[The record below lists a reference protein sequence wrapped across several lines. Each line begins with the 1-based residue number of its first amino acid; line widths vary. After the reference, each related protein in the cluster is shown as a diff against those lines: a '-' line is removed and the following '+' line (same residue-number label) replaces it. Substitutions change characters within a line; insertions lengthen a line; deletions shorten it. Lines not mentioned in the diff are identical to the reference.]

1 MTTAADPPREA
12 GPTTGDMT
20 RRDVGRAMLAG
31 MLAGPALGVVDRA
44 RPAPENG
51 LGVGAGVKLAVQMNH
66 ICQDPTQPSDEDL
79 SFVRQLGVRYVTI
92 WLGAE
97 RATAEVFKS
106 TVARYRAAGIHIWNI
121 GNSNVHNME
130 EVTLNLPGRD
140 RKIEQYIQYLRHLNA
155 AGLTYTTYAHMGNGI
170 WSTGRRL
177 VRGAPARVFDQAQ
190 AREGRW
196 QGKTFRGPLTHGRRY
211 TAEEIW
217 DNFTYF
223 IRRVAP
229 VAEELGV
236 RIGIH
241 PDDPPVPE
249 LGGVPRC
256 MFSSFDGYRR
266 ALEIADSDNI
276 GICLCCGCWL
286 EGGPLMG
293 KDVVETIRYFGRRG
307 KIFKVHFRNVDAP
320 LPRFTETFLDN
331 GYMDMY
337 EVMRALVEVGF
348 DGAAIPDHIP
358 RLVGAPHSGIAHCI
372 GYMQALLQRAQLEAG
387 VS

>member
-1 MTTAADPPREA
+1 MTCPLRIHYEA
-12 GPTTGDMT
+12 GPTTGDIT

-31 MLAGPALGVVDRA
+31 MLAGPALGVAAGA

-51 LGVGAGVKLAVQMNH
+51 PGPGAGVKLAVQMNH

-79 SFVRQLGVRYVTI
+79 RFVRQLGVRYVTI
-92 WLGAE
+92 WLGAD
-97 RATAEVFKS
+97 RATAEIFKS

-140 RKIEQYIQYLRHLNA
+140 RKIEQYIRYLRHMHA

-170 WSTGRRL
+170 WSTGREL

-190 AREGRW
+190 AREGHW
-196 QGKTFRGPLTHGRRY
+196 QGQTFRGPLTHGRKY

-256 MFSSFDGYRR
+256 IFSSFEGYRR
-266 ALEIADSDNI
+266 ALEIANSDSI

-293 KDVVETIRYFGRRG
+293 KDLVDTIRYFGRRG

-337 EVMRALVEVGF
+337 AVMRALVEVGF
-348 DGAAIPDHIP
+348 DGAAIADHIP